1 MTRTGSASAGGADA
15 APVARPARGGGDP
28 LPAAAG
34 VVERARALVPEL
46 AAALDRASVEL
57 DRARQRYQGIDE
69 LALRLSDAE
78 TDRENLL
85 ERLREREQQMG
96 RLMTLYVTTYQL
108 HCTLDPQEVQ
118 STIVDIVINL
128 LGAESFVLFLRSS
141 DGTHYEPVI
150 VHTTDGLLPPPFDQ
164 ERYQGGDLL
173 VDAVLAEGSLA
184 FGPVEGSPVLAAVAL
199 RVQDV
204 IVGTMVVFRLLA
216 HKDALLN
223 ADLELLDVIGS
234 HAASALVASRLYA
247 NMARKL
253 RTLEE
258 LISLVKVG

>member
-1 MTRTGSASAGGADA
+1 VTSQVSLPLWLALIMGALALWAVVDRLLI
-15 APVARPARGGGDP
+15 P
-28 LPAAAG
+28 G
-34 VVERARALVPEL
+34 VRYLMRRRFNRA
-46 AAALDRASVEL
+46 
-57 DRARQRYQGIDE
+57 IDE
-69 LALRLSDAE
+69 LNQRLTDAE

-141 DGTHYEPVI
+141 DSTHYEPVI

-164 ERYQGGDLL
+164 DRYQGGDQL
-173 VDAVLAEGSLA
+173 VDAVLAHGSLA
-184 FGPVEGSPVLAAVAL
+184 FGPVEGSPVLVAVAL

-216 HKDALLN
+216 HKDALLH

-247 NMARKL
+247 NMSRKL

>member
-1 MTRTGSASAGGADA
+1 
-15 APVARPARGGGDP
+15 VN
-28 LPAAAG
+28 
-34 VVERARALVPEL
+34 
-46 AAALDRASVEL
+46 
-57 DRARQRYQGIDE
+57 
-69 LALRLSDAE
+69 AE

-164 ERYQGGDLL
+164 ERYQGGDQL
-173 VDAVLAEGSLA
+173 VDTVLAEGSLA
-184 FGPVEGSPVLAAVAL
+184 FGPVDGSPVLAAVAL
-199 RVQDV
+199 RCPGRDRRDDGGVPTARAQGRPVARGPGAARRD
-204 IVGTMVVFRLLA
+204 RLSRRVRPGGLEAVRQHVAKAEDPRRA
-216 HKDALLN
+216 HQPGQGR
-223 ADLELLDVIGS
+223 V
-234 HAASALVASRLYA
+234 RP
-247 NMARKL
+247 
-253 RTLEE
+253 
-258 LISLVKVG
+258 